1 MLKLAPDIFDIKLL
15 KSKKQFE
22 VCTMSR
28 DLGRVCKVGTAID
41 FKGGKKIKKKYSL
54 FSEFEKLHDKN

>member
-1 MLKLAPDIFDIKLL
+1 M
-15 KSKKQFE
+15 SKKFLFSSS
-22 VCTMSR
+22 SR